1 MGHLPHLFDRWFVI
15 VCGKPLWG
23 YDTFRLVGFSTD
35 RERLRRLKTDDCRT
49 SGTFEVQNR
58 MIVIPAFDPRSIKR
72 GTNR

>member
-35 RERLRRLKTDDCRT
+35 RERLRRLKTDGCHT
-49 SGTFEVQNR
+49 S
-58 MIVIPAFDPRSIKR
+58 I
-72 GTNR
+72 